1 MGIEELVSE
10 ARRKLTRLTPQE
22 VERAVATDAILI
34 DIRSETQRALDGT
47 VPAARFVPRNV
58 LEWRL
63 DPSSPWRDP
72 ELARPDA
79 LVILM
84 CDEGYQSSLAAATL
98 KELGLSRATDLL
110 GGFQAWRTA
119 GLPVEPP
126 APGTLERTKT
136 TPSSP
141 QAGLPSEALFRVHG
155 H

>member
-1 MGIEELVSE
+1 MGVEQLVSE
-10 ARRKLTRLTPQE
+10 ARRKLTRLTPHE
-22 VERAVATDAILI
+22 VDRALTTDAILI
-34 DIRSETQRALDGT
+34 DIRSETQRAVDGT

-63 DPSSPWRDP
+63 DPSSPWRDS

-119 GLPVEPP
+119 GLSVEPP
-126 APGTLERTKT
+126 PRGTLERTTT
-136 TPSSP
+136 TP
-141 QAGLPSEALFRVHG
+141 PSREVGPPAEALFRLHG

>member
-1 MGIEELVSE
+1 MGIEQLLSA

-22 VERAVATDAILI
+22 VDRALAKGAILI
-34 DIRSETQRALDGT
+34 DIRSEAQRARDGT
-47 VPAARFVPRNV
+47 VPEARFVPRNV

-63 DPSSPWRDP
+63 DPSSRWCDP

-98 KELGLSRATDLL
+98 QELGLSRATDLL

-119 GLPVEPP
+119 GLPVQPP
-126 APGTLERTKT
+126 PRSPESSSEAWALQRESG
-136 TPSSP
+136 PSS
-141 QAGLPSEALFRVHG
+141 GALFRLHG

>member
-10 ARRKLTRLTPQE
+10 ARRKLARLTPKE
-22 VERAVATDAILI
+22 VDRALATDAILI
-34 DIRSETQRALDGT
+34 DIRSETQRAVDGT
-47 VPAARFVPRNV
+47 VAAARFVPRNV

-63 DPSSPWRDP
+63 DPSSPWHDP

-98 KELGLSRATDLL
+98 KELGLRRATDLL

-119 GLPVEPP
+119 GLPVEAPP
-126 APGTLERTKT
+126 PGTLEATTT
-136 TPSSP
+136 TP
-141 QAGLPSEALFRVHG
+141 PSRQVGPPPEASFRVHG